1 MLSIYVSDESG
12 HPKHCTKV
20 KLIGELL
27 PDLESQK
34 FPDLKAVDGDRE
46 EEGEALDGELLPV
59 LGVGEMQVLEVE
71 PEHHGEGKK
80 VGQLLWK
87 VVKNAFIIWSWW
99 SKAISETVA
108 QLP

>member
-1 MLSIYVSDESG
+1 M
-12 HPKHCTKV
+12 
-20 KLIGELL
+20 
-27 PDLESQK
+27 
-34 FPDLKAVDGDRE
+34 
-46 EEGEALDGELLPV
+46 

-99 SKAISETVA
+99 SKAISKTVA